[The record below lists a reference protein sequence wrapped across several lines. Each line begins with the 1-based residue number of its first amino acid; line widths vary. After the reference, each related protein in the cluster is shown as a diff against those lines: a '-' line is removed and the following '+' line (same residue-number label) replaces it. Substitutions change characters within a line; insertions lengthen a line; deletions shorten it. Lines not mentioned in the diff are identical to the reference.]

1 MPQTGNI
8 LAFDTATK
16 VCSVA
21 LRTSDGVATERWD
34 QGQGIHS
41 EKLFLFV
48 RELLDS
54 SGLQMSKVGTLL
66 FTTGPGSYTG
76 LRIGTSAM
84 KGFAFGNDLEV
95 YGISTLAFFAES
107 ARLSKKK
114 IERIHAV
121 IDARRSHLYHQLYSI
136 GETDIVPETEVSVRE
151 IASLES
157 LIKEGD
163 VIIGT
168 GIKRLPDVLR
178 ERLCVLET
186 QNIKAGALISLFD
199 RYTNTGEA
207 DALHTV
213 IKKVAP
219 EQFEPYYYGPSI
231 PQVNHGNLGN

>member
-1 MPQTGNI
+1 MSSSNI
-8 LAFDTATK
+8 LAFDTATQ
-16 VCSVA
+16 VCTVA
-21 LRTSDGVATERWD
+21 LRRSDGIVTERWD
-34 QGQGIHS
+34 QGLGIHS

-48 RELLDS
+48 RELLGS
-54 SGLQMSKVGTLL
+54 SGLQMSEVKTLL

-84 KGFAFGNDLEV
+84 KGLAFGNDLEV
-95 YGISTLAFFAES
+95 YGISTLAFFTES
-107 ARLSKKK
+107 ARLVGKK
-114 IERIHAV
+114 IKRVHAV

-136 GETDIVPETEVSVRE
+136 GDIDIVPETEVSVRE

-157 LIKEGD
+157 IIKEGD

-168 GIKRLPDVLR
+168 GIKRLPDVLK
-178 ERLCVLET
+178 EKLHVFDT

-199 RYTNTGEA
+199 RYANIGE
-207 DALHTV
+207 DDVLHAI